1 MTKKSM
7 LRWVAVYV
15 AWLSFVVVIAFP
27 IYLYGA
33 ACEAWYYKLYK
44 DLIPVF
50 VSFPLAWLGF
60 CLQRRMSYLQQL
72 RVLWSK
78 LIDAVQKSIQYTYKK
93 KPTQD
98 EYGAVLTSISSA
110 IEEVRGVFS
119 NINES
124 DKNIGLY
131 PFEPIKRIY
140 DTISD
145 LGYGEDYEFSA
156 ARDARKLIM
165 GLWKIARTEIL
176 KEFDREVPTWSVD
189 YWHLDKLTPKRR

>member
-7 LRWVAVYV
+7 LRWVLVYV
-15 AWLSFVVVIAFP
+15 AWLSFVAVIAFFV
-27 IYLYGA
+27 YLYGA

-44 DLIPVF
+44 DLVPIF

-72 RVLWSK
+72 RILWSK
-78 LIDAVQKSIQYTYKK
+78 LIDAVQKSIQYTHKE

-98 EYGAVLTSISSA
+98 EYSTVLMAISSA

-119 NINES
+119 NIDEN

-131 PFEPIKRIY
+131 PFEPIKRVY
-140 DTISD
+140 DTISE
-145 LGYGEDYEFSA
+145 LGYGKEYDLEA
-156 ARDARKLIM
+156 ARGARVLIM
-165 GLWKIARTEIL
+165 RLWKIARTEIL
-176 KEFDREVPTWSVD
+176 KEFDREVPTWPVD
-189 YWHLDKLTPKRR
+189 YWHLDKISPKKH